1 MAPDVDG
8 ALHGT
13 RDALGAA
20 LLSSRNAD
28 GGWGY
33 LAGKRSRVE
42 PTSLALVALAAG
54 GERVDGGVLT
64 RWERRAGLLIDPAA
78 THANIAFSGIAAL
91 VAQYPPLGLNGGA
104 GSLVSALLDHQG
116 ATLPASTTIQQ
127 DNALVGWPWLDG
139 TFSWVEPTA
148 WCLLALKRWSRTR
161 PSLDRSVRIDQGERL
176 LRDRV
181 CREGG
186 WNYGNPQVLGKSLSA
201 YAATSALGLLAL
213 QNWRD
218 DPVVRRSSTTLRA
231 LCASEQSGFALG
243 LSVLAFRLLGEP
255 AADVERALAGLWQQ
269 SAFAGETVA
278 TALALYAVNGAEDHY
293 EAFRV

>member
-13 RDALGAA
+13 REALDKA

-33 LAGKRSRVE
+33 RAGKRSRVE
-42 PTSLALVALAAG
+42 PTSLALLALAAG
-54 GERVDGGVLT
+54 GEPVDGGILT
-64 RWERRAGLLIDPAA
+64 RWERSAGLLIDPAA

-91 VAQYPPLGLNGGA
+91 VAQYQPLRLNGA
-104 GSLVSALLDHQG
+104 AAPLVNALLDHQG
-116 ATLPASTTIQQ
+116 AILPASTTIQQ

-139 TFSWVEPTA
+139 TFSWVEPTS

-186 WNYGNPQVLGKSLSA
+186 WNYGNPQVLGKSLYA
-201 YAATSALGLLAL
+201 YAATSALALLAL
-213 QNWRD
+213 QNRRD
-218 DPVVRRSSTTLRA
+218 DPVVRRSSTTLRG
-231 LCASEQSGFALG
+231 LCTSEQSGFALA
-243 LSVLAFRLLGEP
+243 LSVVAFSLLGEP
-255 AADVERALAGLWQQ
+255 VADVERALAALWQQ
-269 SAFAGETVA
+269 SAFGGETVA
-278 TALALYAVNGAEDHY
+278 TALALYAVNGAADHY